1 MDADLRK
8 SPRQNAFKI
17 GVIQIDNCSDD
28 IECLIWN
35 VSEDGAQLEPMSAE
49 PVPDE
54 FELYLDEQGARRSCL
69 VIWRGSRKIGATFTV

>member
-8 SPRQNAFKI
+8 SPRQNAFEI
-17 GVIQIDNCSDD
+17 GVIQIDSCSND

-35 VSEDGAQLEPMSAE
+35 VSKNGALIEPLSAE

-54 FELYLDEQGARRSCL
+54 FELFLNEQGPRRSCL
-69 VIWRGSRKIGATFTV
+69 VIWREGRKVGVTFMV